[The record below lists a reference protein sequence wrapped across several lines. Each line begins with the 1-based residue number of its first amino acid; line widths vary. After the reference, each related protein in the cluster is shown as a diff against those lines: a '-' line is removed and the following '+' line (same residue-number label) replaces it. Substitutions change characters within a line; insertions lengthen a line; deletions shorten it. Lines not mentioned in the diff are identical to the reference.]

1 MYRKCFQQTSLDR
14 IVEFLVLDREF
25 PRAIHFCVVSA
36 EASLHAISGTPIR
49 AFSNTAEQYLGRL
62 SAELN
67 YIQVRE
73 IINRGLHE
81 FLDDIQV
88 RFNLIGDAIENAF
101 FALQP
106 VPDMPQ
112 YQAGRNE

>member
-1 MYRKCFQQTSLDR
+1 MLDR
-14 IVEFLVLDREF
+14 NVELLVLVREF
-25 PRAIHFCVVSA
+25 PRAILFCVVSA

-49 AFSNTAEQYLGRL
+49 TFSNPAEQYLGRL

-81 FLDDIQV
+81 FLDGIQV
-88 RFNLIGDAIENAF
+88 RLNTIGDAVENAF

-106 VPDMPQ
+106 VPV
-112 YQAGRNE
+112 